1 MIPDLPPMRRPLC
14 GTLPR
19 AGDGSVAE
27 WARWLTYV
35 DGQIDIL
42 ASLLLVPDPEGGE
55 EHRRARWAVIRLRV
69 FLTKLRVPS
78 SVAPLRPLEQ
88 R

>member
-1 MIPDLPPMRRPLC
+1 MIPELPPMRRPLR

-19 AGDGSVAE
+19 AGDGSVEE
-27 WARWLTYV
+27 WARWLAYV

-55 EHRRARWAVIRLRV
+55 EHRRARCAVIRLRV
-69 FLTKLRVPS
+69 FLSQLGPIS
-78 SVAPLRPLEQ
+78 
-88 R
+88 